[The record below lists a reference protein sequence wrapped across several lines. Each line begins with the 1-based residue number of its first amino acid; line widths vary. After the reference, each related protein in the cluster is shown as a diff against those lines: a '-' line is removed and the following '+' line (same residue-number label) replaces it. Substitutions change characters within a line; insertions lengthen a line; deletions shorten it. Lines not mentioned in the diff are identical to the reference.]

1 MRRFDEGS
9 MVKVRSYFPQSP
21 PAHCR
26 TPFYIRG
33 CVGKIER
40 VCGVF
45 DNPEELALG
54 RVGVDKKTLYR
65 VRFFKHDV
73 WPDYKGSRTDK
84 IDIELYDF
92 WLEKIEGDQK

>member
-1 MRRFDEGS
+1 MRRFDEGN
-9 MVKVRSYFPQSP
+9 MVKVKSYFPPSP

-45 DNPEELALG
+45 DNPEELAFG

-65 VRFFKHDV
+65 VRFFQRDV
-73 WPDYKGSRTDK
+73 WSDYKVSRSDK

-92 WLEKIEGDQK
+92 WLEKIEGDQR